1 MRKIWL
7 VAFLKYRV
15 KQFIPQNL
23 WLITAKRLKAKR
35 EREYAQRTIVNDTG
49 IPTPHIY
56 LIRRRP
62 PGGGLF
68 SNVNHVLQG
77 IEYAKNMDMVPI
89 VDMQNY
95 WTSYSQN
102 KPFNN
107 SKNSWDYFFEP
118 VSEVKINELET
129 YKNLTLSKGD
139 RIQPDSPLADLG
151 LGFVMDKELLTRY
164 SQLYSENIKINVQT
178 QKFIDRVKDFLEWEP
193 NTVGVFYRGTD
204 YVATKPKG
212 HAKQPSLS
220 MLLSRL
226 ESKLDKESYSRLFIS
241 TEDNE
246 ARKRLHSTYSLI
258 AYKGFREKKTIEK
271 LLSNR
276 QSHSKQ
282 TIEALGYLAEIYL
295 LSECRSLTCSI
306 ANGSANALLING
318 GKYFNPDI
326 LNLGVY

>member
-1 MRKIWL
+1 MRKKWL
-7 VAFLKYRV
+7 VAFLKYQV
-15 KQFIPQNL
+15 KQFIPQSL
-23 WLITAKRLKAKR
+23 WWIAAKKFKTKR
-35 EREYAQRTIVNDTG
+35 EHEFAQRSIVNDHG
-49 IPTPHIY
+49 FQTPHLY

-77 IEYAKNMDMVPI
+77 IDYAEKNNLIPI

-102 KPFNN
+102 KPFSD
-107 SKNSWDYFFEP
+107 SKNSWEYFFKP
-118 VSEVKINELET
+118 VSEVKISDIAQ
-129 YKNLTLSKGD
+129 YKYLTLSKGD
-139 RIQPDSPLADLG
+139 RIQPGSPLADLG
-151 LGFVMDKELLTRY
+151 LRFVMDNELLMRY
-164 SQLYSENIKINVQT
+164 SQLYSENIKINEQT
-178 QKFIDRVKDFLEWEP
+178 QKFIDRIKDFLEWES

-258 AYKGFREKKTIEK
+258 SYKEFREKKTLEK
-271 LLSNR
+271 FLSNSH
-276 QSHSKQ
+276 SHSKQ

-295 LSECRSLTCSI
+295 LAECRSITCSI
-306 ANGSANALLING
+306 ANGSASALLING
-318 GKYFNPDI
+318 GKYLNPDI

>member
-1 MRKIWL
+1 MT
-7 VAFLKYRV
+7 A
-15 KQFIPQNL
+15 
-23 WLITAKRLKAKR
+23 AKRFKAKR
-35 EREYAQRTIVNDTG
+35 EREFAERSVVNDSGSQT
-49 IPTPHIY
+49 THIY

-77 IEYAKNMDMVPI
+77 IEYAKNLDMTPI

-95 WTSYSQN
+95 WTSYSQK
-102 KPFNN
+102 KPFNG
-107 SKNSWDYFFEP
+107 SKNSWEYFFKP
-118 VSEVKINELET
+118 VSEVKISDIAQ
-129 YKNLTLSKGD
+129 YKYLTLSKGD

-151 LGFVMDKELLTRY
+151 LGFVMDNELLMRY
-164 SQLYSENIKINVQT
+164 SQLYSENIRINEQT
-178 QKFIDRVKDFLEWEP
+178 QKFIDRIKDFLEWES
-193 NTVGVFYRGTD
+193 NTMGVFYRGTD

-246 ARKRLHSTYSLI
+246 ARKRLNSTYSLI
-258 AYKGFREKKTIEK
+258 AYKEFREKKTIEK
-271 LLSNR
+271 FLSNR
-276 QSHSKQ
+276 HSQSKQ

-295 LSECRSLTCSI
+295 LSECRSITCSI
-306 ANGSANALLING
+306 ANGSASALLING
-318 GKYFNPDI
+318 GKYSNPDI

>member
-1 MRKIWL
+1 MRKIRL
-7 VAFLKYRV
+7 FTFLKYRV
-15 KQFIPQNL
+15 KEFIPQNL
-23 WLITAKRLKAKR
+23 WLIAAKRLKVKR

-49 IPTPHIY
+49 IQTPHIY

-95 WTSYSQN
+95 WTSYSQK
-102 KPFNN
+102 KPFND

-118 VSEVKINELET
+118 VSEVKISELAR

-164 SQLYSENIKINVQT
+164 SRLYSENIKINVQT
-178 QKFIDRVKDFLEWEP
+178 QKFILRVKDFLEWES

-246 ARKRLHSTYSLI
+246 ARKRLHSTYSSI
-258 AYKGFREKKTIEK
+258 AYKEFREKKTLEK
-271 LLSNR
+271 FLSNR

>member
-1 MRKIWL
+1 M
-7 VAFLKYRV
+7 
-15 KQFIPQNL
+15 
-23 WLITAKRLKAKR
+23 
-35 EREYAQRTIVNDTG
+35 
-49 IPTPHIY
+49 
-56 LIRRRP
+56 
-62 PGGGLF
+62 
-68 SNVNHVLQG
+68 
-77 IEYAKNMDMVPI
+77 NMIPI

-107 SKNSWDYFFEP
+107 SKNSWEYFFTP
-118 VSEVKINELET
+118 VSEVKISEIAH
-129 YKNLTLSKGD
+129 YKYLTLSKGD
-139 RIQPDSPLADLG
+139 RIQPESPLADLG
-151 LGFVMDKELLTRY
+151 LGFVMDNELLMRY
-164 SQLYSENIKINVQT
+164 SQLYSENIRINEQT
-178 QKFIDRVKDFLEWEP
+178 QKFIDRLKDFLEWES

-241 TEDNE
+241 TEDND

-258 AYKGFREKKTIEK
+258 AYKEFREKKTIEK
-271 LLSNR
+271 FLSNR
-276 QSHSKQ
+276 HSHSKQ

-295 LSECRSLTCSI
+295 LSECRSITCSL
-306 ANGSANALLING
+306 ANGSASALLING

>member
-7 VAFLKYRV
+7 VAFLKYQV
-15 KQFIPQNL
+15 KQFIPQSL
-23 WLITAKRLKAKR
+23 WLIAAKKFKTKR
-35 EREYAQRTIVNDTG
+35 EREFTQRSIVNDHG
-49 IPTPHIY
+49 FQTPHIY

-77 IEYAKNMDMVPI
+77 IEYAKKMNMIPI

-95 WTSYSQN
+95 WTSYSQS

-107 SKNSWDYFFEP
+107 SKNSWEYFFKP
-118 VSEVKINELET
+118 VSEVKISEIAH
-129 YKNLTLSKGD
+129 YKYLTLSKGD
-139 RIQPDSPLADLG
+139 RIQPESPLADLG
-151 LGFVMDKELLTRY
+151 LGFVMDNELLIRY
-164 SQLYSENIKINVQT
+164 SKLYSENIKINEQT
-178 QKFIDRVKDFLEWEP
+178 QKFIDRLKDFLEWES

-241 TEDNE
+241 TEDND
-246 ARKRLHSTYSLI
+246 ARKRLHSTYSSI
-258 AYKGFREKKTIEK
+258 AYKEFREKKTIEK
-271 LLSNR
+271 FLSNR
-276 QSHSKQ
+276 HSHSKQ

-295 LSECRSLTCSI
+295 LSECRSITCSI
-306 ANGSANALLING
+306 ANGSASALLING
-318 GKYFNPDI
+318 GKYLNPDI

>member
-1 MRKIWL
+1 MGKIRL
-7 VAFLKYRV
+7 FAFVKYRV
-15 KQFIPQNL
+15 KQLIPQRV
-23 WLITAKRLKAKR
+23 WLIAAEKFKVKR
-35 EREYAQRTIVNDTG
+35 EREFAQRSIVNDSGTL
-49 IPTPHIY
+49 TPHIY

-77 IEYAKNMDMVPI
+77 IEYAKNHNMIPI

-102 KPFNN
+102 KPFND
-107 SKNSWDYFFEP
+107 SRNSWEYFFEP
-118 VSEVKINELET
+118 LSKVKIDELAR
-129 YKNLTLSKGD
+129 YKYLTLSKGD

-151 LGFVMDKELLTRY
+151 LEFVMDKDLLMRY
-164 SQLYSENIKINVQT
+164 SRLYSENIKINEQT
-178 QKFIDRVKDFLEWEP
+178 QRFIDRTKDFLDWDS
-193 NTVGVFYRGTD
+193 NTLGVFYRGTD
-204 YVATKPKG
+204 YVAIKPKG

-220 MLLSRL
+220 ILLSRL
-226 ESKLDKESYSRLFIS
+226 ESKLERETYSRLFIS
-241 TEDNE
+241 TEDYE
-246 ARKRLHSTYSLI
+246 VRKRLYSAYSLN
-258 AYKGFREKKTIEK
+258 AYKEFREQKTMEK

-276 QSHSKQ
+276 HRHSKQ

>member
-1 MRKIWL
+1 MWKIWI
-7 VAFLKYRV
+7 VAFLKYRI
-15 KQFIPQNL
+15 KQFIPQSV
-23 WLITAKRLKAKR
+23 WLIAAKKFKAKR
-35 EREYAQRTIVNDTG
+35 QHEFTQRSIVNDSG
-49 IPTPHIY
+49 SNTPHIY

-77 IEYAKNMDMVPI
+77 IEYAKKMNMIPI

-102 KPFNN
+102 KPFND
-107 SKNSWDYFFEP
+107 SKNSWEYFFKP
-118 VSEVKINELET
+118 VSEVKISDIPQ
-129 YKNLTLSKGD
+129 YKYLTLSKGD
-139 RIQPDSPLADLG
+139 RIQPDSPIADLG
-151 LGFVMDKELLTRY
+151 LRFVMDNELLMRY
-164 SQLYSENIKINVQT
+164 SQLYNENIKINEET
-178 QKFIDRVKDFLEWEP
+178 QKFIYRIRDFLEWES

-220 MLLSRL
+220 ILLSRL
-226 ESKLDKESYSRLFIS
+226 ESKLNKESYSRLFIS

-258 AYKGFREKKTIEK
+258 AYKEFREKKTLEK
-271 LLSNR
+271 FLSNR
-276 QSHSKQ
+276 HSHSKQ

-295 LSECRSLTCSI
+295 LSECRSITCSI
-306 ANGSANALLING
+306 ANGSASALLING
-318 GKYFNPDI
+318 GKYLNPDI